1 MTLIKLPESKLDVKL
16 IALDLDD
23 TLLNKDCIITPKT
36 VETLKKACKKE
47 FMCFYVRGA
56 LTTELCLL

>member
-1 MTLIKLPESKLDVKL
+1 MTLTKLPESKLDVKL

-36 VETLKKACKKE
+36 VETLKKA
-47 FMCFYVRGA
+47 
-56 LTTELCLL
+56 